1 MQAHMEFFKQQSAAR
16 LVRLKPLTIDDHLR
30 NGALAHV
37 AHHFGGGGRIVVHID
52 LGVFD
57 AMCVEKLLGGPAVAA
72 PRSGINLHL
81 HAVILTRFRWY
92 AL

>member
-1 MQAHMEFFKQQSAAR
+1 MQAQMEFFKQQPAAS
-16 LVRLKPLTIDDHLR
+16 LVRLKPLPIDHHLR
-30 NGALAHV
+30 DGALAHV
-37 AHHFGGGGRIVVHID
+37 ANHFSGGGRIVVDVD
-52 LGVFD
+52 LGVLD
-57 AMCVEKLLGGPAVAA
+57 AVRVEKLLGRPAVAA